1 MSSQYISCAWLVC
14 IRLSLSACN
23 TTARNYMTLHY
34 ATHLPA
40 AAAAAQHAAGDANLP
55 ISLAS
60 GDSDARE
67 QSGITD

>member
-1 MSSQYISCAWLVC
+1 
-14 IRLSLSACN
+14 
-23 TTARNYMTLHY
+23 MTLHY
-34 ATHLPA
+34 ATHLAPAAAA